1 MHNELFLFVAFAP
14 RTFLVFFTVAIFFLA
29 WLVFLR
35 VLFRFFA
42 QYRITFSCSF
52 AVYAH
57 MLCRWINRNGEVVS
71 GGAGLVSVSLR
82 KNNDIFEY
90 ENYKSYTKPD
100 EPDIPQSVRDALS
113 NDSYFAEMQ
122 SEVDHDIAEYLKSNQ

>member
-1 MHNELFLFVAFAP
+1 
-14 RTFLVFFTVAIFFLA
+14 
-29 WLVFLR
+29 
-35 VLFRFFA
+35 
-42 QYRITFSCSF
+42 
-52 AVYAH
+52 

-122 SEVDHDIAEYLKSNQ
+122 SEVDHDIAEYLN